1 MDAWIAGVLTAD
13 LRSCFLVFVLVVT
26 GASQN
31 TGGSL
36 IVEGCPLCFLSFPSP
51 PLSPSFLPL
60 PFLLPLSPIS
70 PPSPFLL
77 LYYTSLLSFS
87 PLCSSSFR
95 ENIPFLLATASNTWG
110 LLILSLLLGYGLV
123 EVPRT
128 LWNASRRNY
137 SLNHCYF
144 KAAKLYMDLSDADE
158 KLKEVVEVRGY
169 VGGRENGGTWVH
181 RGKGEWRYVGT

>member
-1 MDAWIAGVLTAD
+1 MFSFVFCLS
-13 LRSCFLVFVLVVT
+13 LLPLFLLHF
-26 GASQN
+26 
-31 TGGSL
+31 
-36 IVEGCPLCFLSFPSP
+36 
-51 PLSPSFLPL
+51 FLPL
-60 PFLLPLSPIS
+60 SSSLYLLHPLLPLYSSFII
-70 PPSPFLL
+70 
-77 LYYTSLLSFS
+77 TSLLSFS

-169 VGGRENGGTWVH
+169 VGGRESGGTCHRVC
-181 RGKGEWRYVGT
+181 RGKRE